1 MWSSMRRLML
11 LRHAKSDWSAAGMPD
26 HDRPLNR
33 RGQETAPKIGAY
45 MVRHG
50 LVPERVLCSTARR
63 ARETWEELAGEFKEH
78 PPTIFEDRLY
88 NAAPDA
94 ILNLIRDTK
103 TAVKSLLL
111 IGHNP
116 GLQDLAAVLIASGD
130 LDHRERLRE
139 KLPTAG
145 LVIIDF
151 ALDDWAKVHPHAGR
165 LERFVA
171 PRWLET
177 ATD

>member
-1 MWSSMRRLML
+1 MRRLML
-11 LRHAKSDWSAAGMPD
+11 LRHAKSDWSEPGLSD

-45 MVRHG
+45 MARHG
-50 LVPERVLCSTARR
+50 LVPERVLCSTALR
-63 ARETWEELAGEFKEH
+63 ARETWEEVATEFKNH
-78 PPTIFEDRLY
+78 PLTVFEDRLY
-88 NAAPDA
+88 NARTDA
-94 ILNLIRDTK
+94 ILALVRDTRDRI
-103 TAVKSLLL
+103 ASLLL
-111 IGHNP
+111 VGHNP
-116 GLQDLAAVLIASGD
+116 GLQELAGLLIASGD
-130 LDHRERLRE
+130 LTHREKLRE

-151 ALDDWAKVHPHAGR
+151 AVDEWAKVHPRAGR